1 MTFIR
6 FERTDLNV
14 DDLLRGDVRLA
25 SPPEVYARL
34 KRLLEQPNSTVAMMA
49 DVIEHDPALTM
60 RLLKLVNSAFF
71 SLSRPV

>member
-6 FERTDLNV
+6 FEQTDLNV

-34 KRLLEQPNSTVAMMA
+34 KRCSNNPT
-49 DVIEHDPALTM
+49 
-60 RLLKLVNSAFF
+60 
-71 SLSRPV
+71 RPSP

>member
-25 SPPEVYARL
+25 HRPRFTRASSACSNNPTRPSP
-34 KRLLEQPNSTVAMMA
+34 
-49 DVIEHDPALTM
+49 
-60 RLLKLVNSAFF
+60 
-71 SLSRPV
+71 

>member
-1 MTFIR
+1 
-6 FERTDLNV
+6 
-14 DDLLRGDVRLA
+14 
-25 SPPEVYARL
+25 
-34 KRLLEQPNSTVAMMA
+34 MMA